1 MDNSPKLPSLS
12 LLFHKVRLEIPRDR
26 SFIIELLGKECG
38 SIIAGD
44 VLHFLKTANIDSK
57 DYAEILFACC
67 APLSIQQQFIPR
79 YHVDDLIFCV
89 VQLFRFGKNDAGV
102 MKRCLDI
109 WDAVY
114 RVYPLSIQPLADLL
128 EQS

>member
-1 MDNSPKLPSLS
+1 MEKSQKLPSLS
-12 LLFHKVRLEIPRDR
+12 LLFHNELLEIPRDR
-26 SFIIELLGKECG
+26 NFIVELLGKEYS
-38 SIIAGD
+38 SIIVGD
-44 VLHFLKTANIDSK
+44 VLHYLKTTHIDAK

-67 APLSIQQQFIPR
+67 APLSEQQQFIPR

-89 VQLFRFGKNDAGV
+89 VQLFRFGKDDAGV
-102 MKRCLDI
+102 IKRCLDI

-114 RVYPLSIQPLADLL
+114 RMYPLSIQPLTDLL